1 MFIDRVRI
9 KVVAGAGGNGC
20 TSFRRE
26 KYVPL
31 GGPNGGDGGHG
42 GDINIV
48 AASRLGTLQDLRY
61 HSTWQG
67 NRGVHGKGSDMH
79 GKCADAIDIPV
90 PIGTIV
96 RDFHTGEILAD
107 LVEDEEI
114 YLAAH
119 GGKGG
124 KGNARFVSATNKAP
138 RFNEAGEP
146 GEVQEFLLELK
157 LLADVG
163 IVGLPNA
170 GKSTF
175 LSHVTEANPK
185 IGDYPFTT
193 ISPNLGVVSLSE
205 HRSFTVADIPGI
217 IEGAA
222 QGKGLGHD
230 FLRHIERTK
239 VLLFFIDPSDVD
251 PVETLAL
258 LEKELSEHS
267 EKFNSKP
274 RVVAFTKGDVTEN
287 RESYD
292 RLKEYFDH
300 PFLISS
306 ATGAGLN
313 ELQEHL
319 WETLEHYNRIQ
330 EGLEP
335 EPEPDV
341 EFTYESPFTIHETDN
356 GFVVEGKKV
365 VRAVRM
371 THFENDEAVV
381 HLGHKLK
388 KMGLY
393 KALHRLGAQEGQSIF
408 IGDVEMEYRE

>member
-26 KYVPL
+26 KYVPM
-31 GGPNGGDGGHG
+31 GGPNGGDGGDG
-42 GDINIV
+42 GDICII

-79 GKCADAIDIPV
+79 GKCADALHIPV
-90 PIGTIV
+90 PKGTIV

-107 LVEDEEI
+107 LVDEDQTYI
-114 YLAAH
+114 AAN

-124 KGNARFVSATNKAP
+124 KGNARFTSATNKAP

-146 GEVQEFLLELK
+146 GEVKEFLLELK

-175 LSHVTEANPK
+175 LSRVTEANPK

-193 ISPNLGVVSLSE
+193 TSPNLGVLSLSDF
-205 HRSFTVADIPGI
+205 RSLTVADIPGI

-222 QGKGLGHD
+222 EGKGLGHD

-239 VLLFFIDPSDVD
+239 VLLFFIDPSDTD
-251 PVETLAL
+251 PVETLNL
-258 LEKELSEHS
+258 LENELAEYS
-267 EKFNSKP
+267 EKFSERP

-287 RESYD
+287 RKSFEE
-292 RLKEYFDH
+292 LKEKFDH

-306 ATGAGLN
+306 ATGEGLN
-313 ELQEHL
+313 ELQEYI
-319 WETLEHYNRIQ
+319 WEALEKYNRIL

-341 EFTYESPFTIHETDN
+341 EFTYESPFTIRETN
-356 GFVVEGKKV
+356 EGFVVEGKKV

-371 THFENDEAVV
+371 THFENEEAVV

-393 KALHRLGAQEGQSIF
+393 KALHRLGAQEGQSIY